1 MIGEGK
7 GEKAKCMK
15 IKDFSPEADAVF
27 QTQIP
32 GHVDD
37 LRVEGE
43 WYAESG
49 QQDVSHREVHQQVMP
64 RVPAPA
70 SAQRADYEEEV
81 AEDGNGDGDD
91 IQRDPSPLVFVL
103 QQVAGHLGEDVVAHS
118 GVQACLWIDTLG
130 GD

>member
-27 QTQIP
+27 ETQVP

-43 WYAESG
+43 RYAEAS
-49 QQDVSHREVHQQVMP
+49 QQDVPHREVHQQVVP
-64 RVPAPA
+64 RVPA
-70 SAQRADYEEEV
+70 SAGAQ
-81 AEDGNGDGDD
+81 
-91 IQRDPSPLVFVL
+91 
-103 QQVAGHLGEDVVAHS
+103 
-118 GVQACLWIDTLG
+118 
-130 GD
+130 